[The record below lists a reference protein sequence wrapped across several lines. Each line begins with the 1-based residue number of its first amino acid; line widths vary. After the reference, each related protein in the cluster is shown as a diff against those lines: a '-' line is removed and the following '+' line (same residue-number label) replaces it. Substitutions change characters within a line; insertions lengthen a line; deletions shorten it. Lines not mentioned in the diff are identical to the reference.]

1 MEYQENADRNNLHAE
16 LNTYTKN
23 TQQLTV
29 VQIFEILLSPV

>member
-1 MEYQENADRNNLHAE
+1 MEYEENADRNNLHAE
-16 LNTYTKN
+16 PNTYTTN